1 MTNTDTLDNH
11 FRGEIR
17 DVQTTAPASPQR
29 DDMDLVEMA
38 RWGLNYLRGNPDP
51 ARGYECKFALG
62 PLGIPCHV
70 PISPSNKHGFD
81 VVSLGDTDSR
91 MDGQYLHMR
100 LMTGDAEPD
109 AVERGVRGRLL
120 GYLRDD
126 GLSWVNPGAAIG
138 ETIDEE
144 WVMSWTTAKTLFG
157 LSETYEQMR
166 AGKTTASNN
175 GGTPSP
181 RQLFEGLRSM
191 ALWDGPRA
199 YYPGIAPYKDGQ
211 WLRRGWCATH
221 ARNYPFI
228 VEPLVRY
235 WECTGD
241 GEALD
246 LAKAFAEGFLA
257 DSQKDMGELHI
268 DSETGEFQ
276 NHVHLHTH
284 ATWGMAH
291 LGAALGER
299 RYLDWVDKAY
309 RFVLA
314 QGTDYGWYPEF
325 IPQGE
330 WRTEICVV
338 GDMVANGAWLAQ
350 GGRPDYWDHVERT
363 IRNEIR
369 RSQFFL
375 TPDFL
380 ELFARLHKDK
390 PASVVDAAMVD
401 LRKIEGGFVA
411 QSTFNDW
418 VGYPEK
424 VGQPGM
430 YNNGIQMMGCCPPE
444 GMHALWEAYLGVVQQ
459 QGGAVW
465 VNMNL
470 HRDHAAAKVAAYSP
484 EAGRMDVQA
493 KTPGRYMLRPPA
505 WAPRDQVKL
514 RVSGLPEKRGQT
526 PISNGEIGV
535 SPRFSGLHFSW
546 AGPQNA
552 YVQIDHVAAGDLL
565 TLTWPVPKFTQ
576 IFQPISV
583 PGRSE
588 KFTVS
593 WCGNEVLDVSP
604 AAKYLP
610 MFKR

>member
-1 MTNTDTLDNH
+1 
-11 FRGEIR
+11 
-17 DVQTTAPASPQR
+17 
-29 DDMDLVEMA
+29 MA

-70 PISPSNKHGFD
+70 PISPPNQHGFD
-81 VVSLGDTDSR
+81 VVSLGDTDAR

-109 AVERGVRGRLL
+109 AVERGVRARLL

-166 AGKTTASNN
+166 NAQKRPGEDADGTSAAHAGKMPATHE

-181 RQLFEGLRSM
+181 RRIFEGLRSM

-241 GEALD
+241 GESLD

-257 DSQKDMGELHI
+257 GSQADMAEMRI
-268 DSETGEFQ
+268 DPDTGAFQ

-309 RFVLA
+309 RFVLS

-390 PASVVDAAMVD
+390 PAAVVDGAMVE

-418 VGYPEK
+418 VGYDGNL
-424 VGQPGM
+424 GQPGL
-430 YNNGIQMMGCCPPE
+430 YANGIQMMGCCPPE

-470 HRDHAAAKVAAYSP
+470 HRDHAAARVVAYRP

-505 WAPRDQVKL
+505 WAPREQVQLASRDGKGA
-514 RVSGLPEKRGQT
+514 V
-526 PISNGEIGV
+526 
-535 SPRFSGLHFSW
+535 HF

-552 YVQIDHVAAGDLL
+552 YVQIDDVRAGDVL
-565 TLTWPVPKFTQ
+565 TLTWLAPKFTQ

-583 PGRSE
+583 PGRSD
-588 KFTVS
+588 KFTIS
-593 WCGNEVLDVSP
+593 WCGNEVLNVSP

-610 MFKR
+610 MFKE

>member
-1 MTNTDTLDNH
+1 
-11 FRGEIR
+11 
-17 DVQTTAPASPQR
+17 
-29 DDMDLVEMA
+29 
-38 RWGLNYLRGNPDP
+38 
-51 ARGYECKFALG
+51 
-62 PLGIPCHV
+62 
-70 PISPSNKHGFD
+70 
-81 VVSLGDTDSR
+81 
-91 MDGQYLHMR
+91 
-100 LMTGDAEPD
+100 
-109 AVERGVRGRLL
+109 
-120 GYLRDD
+120 
-126 GLSWVNPGAAIG
+126 
-138 ETIDEE
+138 
-144 WVMSWTTAKTLFG
+144 
-157 LSETYEQMR
+157 
-166 AGKTTASNN
+166 
-175 GGTPSP
+175 
-181 RQLFEGLRSM
+181 M

-257 DSQKDMGELHI
+257 GSQADMGELHI
-268 DSETGEFQ
+268 DSETGAFQ

-309 RFVLA
+309 RFVLS

-390 PASVVDAAMVD
+390 PASVVDGAMVE

-418 VGYPEK
+418 VGYDGTL
-424 VGQPGM
+424 GQPGM
-430 YNNGIQMMGCCPPE
+430 NANGIQMMGCCPPE

-459 QGGAVW
+459 HDGTVW

-470 HRDHAAAKVAAYSP
+470 HRDHGAARVAAYRP

-505 WAPRDQVKL
+505 WAPRDQVQSAS
-514 RVSGLPEKRGQT
+514 RDREGAVVSASRDRKGA
-526 PISNGEIGV
+526 V
-535 SPRFSGLHFSW
+535 HF
-546 AGPQNA
+546 AGPQDA
-552 YVQIDHVAAGDLL
+552 YVQVDNVATGDIL
-565 TLTWPVPKFTQ
+565 TLTWPAPKFTQ

-610 MFKR
+610 MFKCVGRAT